1 MNTEKRNIIFLD
13 YDGVISTPHDNYLE
27 NIVNDESIKYL
38 NQLCLDFDFDIVV
51 SSSWRKYHNY
61 IDLFYSFGIDKRIKI
76 IGCTEIN
83 DKNRVEQIKDY
94 IRDHKN
100 EIDKFLILDDAYFP
114 GELGKHA
121 VQTPYNMGLT
131 KNKFIEALDK
141 IQQI

>member
-27 NIVNDESIKYL
+27 NIVNEESIKYL

>member
-1 MNTEKRNIIFLD
+1 MNTGKRNIIFLD

-83 DKNRVEQIKDY
+83 DKSRVEQIKDY